1 MRQKEAHDVAVGR
14 AIRVIRTEHGMTRK
28 GLAERSG
35 LSYPYISEIE
45 TGKKSPSSKA
55 LRSIADAIGIPPH
68 ELLAAAETLAMGP
81 RSWTSPSRRSF
92 FHEAE
97 SMKARAEP
105 TEDFAMLQLTKF
117 DDSRLPA
124 AAPMASPPPPS
135 ATDDAQELLDRF
147 EALSEPDRELVL
159 DFIRRLTEG

>member
-1 MRQKEAHDVAVGR
+1 MAVGR

-35 LSYPYISEIE
+35 LSYPYVSEIE

-92 FHEAE
+92 FHESEAR
-97 SMKARAEP
+97 KTRAEP
-105 TEDFAMLQLTKF
+105 TEDFAML
-117 DDSRLPA
+117 RLSKLDAAPPAPA
-124 AAPMASPPPPS
+124 AAIASMEP
-135 ATDDAQELLDRF
+135 TDESDVSELLQRF
-147 EALSEPDRELVL
+147 EELSSPDRELVL
-159 DFIRRLTEG
+159 DFIRRLSEG

>member
-1 MRQKEAHDVAVGR
+1 MAVGR
-14 AIRVIRTEHGMTRK
+14 AIRVIRTEHGMSRK
-28 GLAERSG
+28 DLTERSG

-92 FHEAE
+92 FHESEAL
-97 SMKARAEP
+97 KARAEP
-105 TEDFAMLQLTKF
+105 TEDFAMA
-117 DDSRLPA
+117 RLSMIDATPPAPA
-124 AAPMASPPPPS
+124 AAMPS
-135 ATDDAQELLDRF
+135 MEPTDESDVNELLQRF
-147 EALSEPDRELVL
+147 EGLSGPDRELVL
-159 DFIRRLTEG
+159 DFIRRLSEG

>member
-1 MRQKEAHDVAVGR
+1 MAVGR

-92 FHEAE
+92 FHESEA
-97 SMKARAEP
+97 MRTRAEP
-105 TEDFAMLQLTKF
+105 TEDFAMA
-117 DDSRLPA
+117 RLSMFN
-124 AAPMASPPPPS
+124 AAPPAPVAPMSDAGPPEE
-135 ATDDAQELLDRF
+135 DDTAELVQRF
-147 EALSEPDRELVL
+147 EELSGPDRELVL
-159 DFIRRLTEG
+159 DFIRRLSDG